1 MQKLQKRNS
10 FGGTYSLTKLKGR
23 EFLQFRFMQAASIN
37 QFGIV
42 LQI

>member
-23 EFLQFRFMQAASIN
+23 EFLQFRFMQAASI
-37 QFGIV
+37 
-42 LQI
+42 